1 MAYFWSWLFLF
12 TFKHFIIKIMFRYLL
27 ALLITVFT
35 CEAFAQIKKSKVVV
49 IGDNETAW
57 AAAVQSARS
66 GVNTL
71 WIREQQNT
79 SGLVNKHNSFSVFGN
94 KEFDSGLWA
103 EFLAKTR
110 NSTIVSDSISKA
122 SKQEINPQ
130 IAENTFSAISD
141 SLHNLYQVFNTN
153 IKSIRKSGKNWKIQL
168 NNNDKYKVTSIIDAT
183 SKGHLVQM
191 IRAKDLAEVSHDSV
205 QLIDFKNIYTSNLY
219 KTSVLL
225 IELNEHSKRLI
236 PLSTLAK
243 TPAENFF
250 VINELPWMEETKS
263 QSIDKNLP
271 LFIKSGQAI
280 GALAA
285 YSAFF
290 TTTTAHV
297 NVRTLQ
303 GELFAY
309 KERIIPFEDVA
320 VEDKH
325 AIEIQRIGATG
336 LLKGI
341 YDKEKNSFSFLP
353 KEYVSSQEIKEVM
366 LALYTRSQIWFK
378 EKDIPE
384 MTIKDLLDLIKFTA
398 LRGNELDTDVEN
410 GWEKRFYFDSD
421 FDLTQKINR
430 RQVAVLMDYYLK
442 PFNVTVNKEGRFK
455 Y

>member
-1 MAYFWSWLFLF
+1 M
-12 TFKHFIIKIMFRYLL
+12 FKYLL
-27 ALLITVFT
+27 ALFIVVFT
-35 CEAFAQIKKSKVVV
+35 CQAFAQIKKSKVIV
-49 IGDNETAW
+49 IGDSETAW

-79 SGLVNKHNSFSVFGN
+79 VGIVNNQSSFSINGS

-110 NSTIVSDSISKA
+110 NYTQLSDSLSKV

-130 IAENTFSAISD
+130 IAKNTFSAISD
-141 SLHNLYQVFNTN
+141 SLHNLYQVFNTS
-153 IKSIRKSGKNWKIQL
+153 IKQVRKSGKNWNIQL
-168 NNNDKYKVTSIIDAT
+168 SNNDKYKVTSIIDA
-183 SKGHLVQM
+183 SKNGQIAKM
-191 IRAKDLAEVSHDSV
+191 IRAKDLLETTTDSTKP
-205 QLIDFKNIYTSNLY
+205 IDFKDIYNSDLY
-219 KTSVLL
+219 RASALL
-225 IELNEHSKRLI
+225 IETNESSKKLI
-236 PLSTLAK
+236 PLPILTK

-250 VINELPWMEETKS
+250 VINQLPWMLETKI
-263 QSIDKNLP
+263 QRNYKNFP
-271 LFIKSGQAI
+271 LFIKTGQVI

-290 TTTTAHV
+290 TTTT
-297 NVRTLQ
+297 NQINIRTLQ
-303 GELFAY
+303 GELFAF
-309 KERIIPFEDVA
+309 KERIIPFQDIA
-320 VEDKH
+320 IEDKH

-336 LLKGI
+336 LLKGL

-353 KEYVSSQEIKEVM
+353 KKHVSSQEIKEVM

-384 MTIKDLLDLIKFTA
+384 MTLKDLLDLIRFTA
-398 LRGNELDTDVEN
+398 LRGNELDADVKN
-410 GWEKRFYFDSD
+410 GWGKRFYFEGD
-421 FDLTQKINR
+421 FDLTQKLNR

-442 PFNVTVNKEGRFK
+442 PFNVMVDKEGRFK